1 MPSSTNKQN
10 SNKLT
15 AWELLFIFLGFI
27 SIVTLI
33 ISVYVSYTRD
43 AFYPPWG
50 PVAYGGPWGGPA
62 SGGPWNIPTRYPI
75 RGWGW
80 DIRGYPAAYPIDYGY
95 YGYPGGQPAYPAPQ
109 PDGANSGTAI
119 GPNAKSDSA
128 APFGIQ
134 MKPTTTKPRTNK
146 SQSNNQSQNDKQ
158 NDKRSDKQN
167 DKRSDKQNDKRSDKR
182 SDKQNEINEEETAEE
197 LYQRESK
204 WWPDWV
210 SWPWYPYFNYGLHYD
225 VNGKLKPSN
234 NDSIPANHA
243 WSWW

>member
-1 MPSSTNKQN
+1 MPSSTNKPN

-15 AWELLFIFLGFI
+15 TWELLFIFLGFI

-50 PVAYGGPWGGPA
+50 PVAYGGHW
-62 SGGPWNIPTRYPI
+62 GGPWNIPTRYPI

-95 YGYPGGQPAYPAPQ
+95 YGNPGGQPAYPAPE
-109 PDGANSGTAI
+109 PDGANSGTNL
-119 GPNAKSDSA
+119 GSSSNTNNSKSDNA
-128 APFGIQ
+128 APFGIE
-134 MKPTTTKPRTNK
+134 MTTKTTK
-146 SQSNNQSQNDKQ
+146 SAKPKNTKPS
-158 NDKRSDKQN
+158 
-167 DKRSDKQNDKRSDKR
+167 
-182 SDKQNEINEEETAEE
+182 TAPTKSAQQLE
-197 LYQRESK
+197 LEADAEFYAKESK

-210 SWPWYPYFNYGLHYD
+210 SWPWMPYFNYGLHYD

>member
-1 MPSSTNKQN
+1 MPSSTNKTN
-10 SNKLT
+10 SYNLT
-15 AWELLFIFLGFI
+15 TWELLFIFLGFI

-50 PVAYGGPWGGPA
+50 PVAYGGPWGGP
-62 SGGPWNIPTRYPI
+62 WNIPTRYPI

-80 DIRGYPAAYPIDYGY
+80 DIRGYPAPYPIDYGLN
-95 YGYPGGQPAYPAPQ
+95 GYPGGQPAYPAPE

-119 GPNAKSDSA
+119 GTNTKSDNA

-134 MKPTTTKPRTNK
+134 MTAKPTTTKRSTNK
-146 SQSNNQSQNDKQ
+146 SQSNNQSQNEKQ
-158 NDKRSDKQN
+158 V
-167 DKRSDKQNDKRSDKR
+167 
-182 SDKQNEINEEETAEE
+182 ELEEERAAEE
-197 LYQRESK
+197 LYQRESR

-210 SWPWYPYFNYGLHYD
+210 SWPWMPYFNYGLHYD

-234 NDSIPANHA
+234 NDSIPANHT

>member
-1 MPSSTNKQN
+1 MSSSSIKPN

-50 PVAYGGPWGGPA
+50 PVAYGGPW
-62 SGGPWNIPTRYPI
+62 NNPTRYPI

-80 DIRGYPAAYPIDYGY
+80 DIRGYPAPYPIDYGLN
-95 YGYPGGQPAYPAPQ
+95 GYPGGQPAYPAPQ
-109 PDGANSGTAI
+109 PNGANSGTAI
-119 GPNAKSDSA
+119 SNTKSDSA

-134 MKPTTTKPRTNK
+134 MTAKPTTTKPSTSK
-146 SQSNNQSQNDKQ
+146 SQSNNQSQNEKQ
-158 NDKRSDKQN
+158 VELR
-167 DKRSDKQNDKRSDKR
+167 
-182 SDKQNEINEEETAEE
+182 EERAAEE
-197 LYQRESK
+197 LYAKESR

-210 SWPWYPYFNYGLHYD
+210 SWPWMPYFNYGLHYD
-225 VNGKLKPSN
+225 VNGKLKPAGN
-234 NDSIPANHA
+234 NSIVANHT

>member
-1 MPSSTNKQN
+1 MSSSSSKPS

-15 AWELLFIFLGFI
+15 TWELLFIFIGFI

-50 PVAYGGPWGGPA
+50 PVAYGGPW
-62 SGGPWNIPTRYPI
+62 NIPTRYPI

-80 DIRGYPAAYPIDYGY
+80 DIRGYPAPYPIDYGLN
-95 YGYPGGQPAYPAPQ
+95 GYPGGQPAYPAPQ

-119 GPNAKSDSA
+119 GTNTKSDSA

-134 MKPTTTKPRTNK
+134 MTAKPTTTKSSTNK
-146 SQSNNQSQNDKQ
+146 SQSNNQSQNEKQ
-158 NDKRSDKQN
+158 V
-167 DKRSDKQNDKRSDKR
+167 
-182 SDKQNEINEEETAEE
+182 ELGEERTAEE
-197 LYQRESK
+197 LYQRESR

-210 SWPWYPYFNYGLHYD
+210 SWPWMPYFNYGLHYD

-234 NDSIPANHA
+234 NDSIPANHT
-243 WSWW
+243 WSLW